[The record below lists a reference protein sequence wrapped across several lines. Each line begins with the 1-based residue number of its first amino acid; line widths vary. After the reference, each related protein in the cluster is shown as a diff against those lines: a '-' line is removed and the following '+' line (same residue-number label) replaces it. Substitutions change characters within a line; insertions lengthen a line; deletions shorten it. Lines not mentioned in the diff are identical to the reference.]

1 MSDLTDRARSIAR
14 SAPLTAG
21 DGVRAVARALQD
33 PLVATLGPT
42 VEGRLTAVD
51 RRFAARTAE
60 SGIQA
65 PGTVTRFVTPWPDV
79 IGSLAAA
86 WAMGFAAGIGRLTGG
101 TDLNSLPVVAPTVI
115 VSFAVALVLFATGT
129 LFARRERAA
138 LLAQYEDSRAV
149 QREAVLWTA
158 SGFAAVATG
167 AMIIRLIVEAVSAM
181 AVAATVV
188 SGLTLVITLV
198 VAVAARRLAKA
209 GAAGGRLIH
218 RPRRSTAGSQRNEAI
233 SASEDARDEAAAVI
247 QDVDP
252 ETREAVA
259 HAYRAAVAEVAA
271 RRVLPARTLKQLSP
285 DDWLAARYAVDV

>member
-1 MSDLTDRARSIAR
+1 
-14 SAPLTAG
+14 
-21 DGVRAVARALQD
+21 
-33 PLVATLGPT
+33 
-42 VEGRLTAVD
+42 
-51 RRFAARTAE
+51 
-60 SGIQA
+60 
-65 PGTVTRFVTPWPDV
+65 
-79 IGSLAAA
+79 
-86 WAMGFAAGIGRLTGG
+86 
-101 TDLNSLPVVAPTVI
+101 
-115 VSFAVALVLFATGT
+115 
-129 LFARRERAA
+129 
-138 LLAQYEDSRAV
+138 
-149 QREAVLWTA
+149 
-158 SGFAAVATG
+158 
-167 AMIIRLIVEAVSAM
+167 MIIRLIVEAVSAM